1 LQNVLEGKETEVWYT
16 LLKEVLM
23 DFIAIIKDL
32 TSRISEFAQ
41 ANPLIALGV
50 LLILAYLIYRKPLFF
65 FSVLILGLVLA
76 GVLYLI
82 LSLSTP
88 GVSQK
93 EKLIKK
99 GRVPENSFRSPGIM
113 L

>member
-1 LQNVLEGKETEVWYT
+1 
-16 LLKEVLM
+16 M
-23 DFIAIIKDL
+23 DFTAIINDL
-32 TSRISEFAQ
+32 TGLIASFAKTQ
-41 ANPLIALGV
+41 PLIALAV

-82 LSLSTP
+82 LSMSTP
-88 GVSQK
+88 GISKK
-93 EKLIKK
+93 EKLIKE
-99 GRVPENSFRSPGIM
+99 GGLPENSFRSPGMI

>member
-1 LQNVLEGKETEVWYT
+1 
-16 LLKEVLM
+16 M
-23 DFIAIIKDL
+23 DVTAIIKNL
-32 TSRISEFAQ
+32 TGRISEFAQ

-50 LLILAYLIYRKPLFF
+50 LLIVAYLIYRKPLFF
-65 FSVLILGLVLA
+65 FSVFILGLVLV

-82 LSLSTP
+82 LSMSTS

-93 EKLIKK
+93 EKLIQK
-99 GRVPENSFRSPGIM
+99 GREPENSFSPPGMM

>member
-1 LQNVLEGKETEVWYT
+1 
-16 LLKEVLM
+16 M
-23 DFIAIIKDL
+23 DFTAIINDL
-32 TSRISEFAQ
+32 TGRISDFAQ
-41 ANPLIALGV
+41 AKPLIALAI

-65 FSVLILGLVLA
+65 ISVFILGLILA

-82 LSLSTP
+82 LSMSAP

-93 EKLIKK
+93 EKLIQK
-99 GRVPENSFRSPGIM
+99 GREPENSFRPPGMM

>member
-1 LQNVLEGKETEVWYT
+1 
-16 LLKEVLM
+16 M
-23 DFIAIIKDL
+23 DFTAIINDL
-32 TSRISEFAQ
+32 TGRISDFAH
-41 ANPLIALGV
+41 AKPFIALAI

-65 FSVLILGLVLA
+65 FSVFILGLILV

-82 LSLSTP
+82 FSMSTT

-93 EKLIKK
+93 ERLIQK
-99 GRVPENSFRSPGIM
+99 GREPENSFSPPGMM

>member
-1 LQNVLEGKETEVWYT
+1 
-16 LLKEVLM
+16 M
-23 DFIAIIKDL
+23 DITAIINDLTGRISSFAHAKPFIAL
-32 TSRISEFAQ
+32 A
-41 ANPLIALGV
+41 V

-65 FSVLILGLVLA
+65 FSVFMLGLILV

-82 LSLSTP
+82 FSMSTP

-99 GRVPENSFRSPGIM
+99 DRMPENSFRPPGMM

>member
-1 LQNVLEGKETEVWYT
+1 
-16 LLKEVLM
+16 M
-23 DFIAIIKDL
+23 DIIAIIND
-32 TSRISEFAQ
+32 
-41 ANPLIALGV
+41 LIAGISDFAHAQPIIAFAV
-50 LLILAYLIYRKPLFF
+50 LLILAYLLYRKPLFF
-65 FSVLILGLVLA
+65 FSVFMLALILV

-82 LSLSTP
+82 FSMSTP

-99 GRVPENSFRSPGIM
+99 DRVPENSFRPPGMM